1 MDGACARN
9 ITIGLLAHVDA
20 GKTTFAEQILYHAG
34 SIRQRGRVD
43 HGDAFL
49 DSHTIEK
56 ERGITV
62 FSEQADFQIEGY
74 PYTLLDTPGHVDF
87 SSEMERALRVM
98 DYGVIIVSAAEGIQ
112 GHTETVWRLLRT
124 HNIPTFFFLNKI
136 DREGAQPEQVVAALQ
151 QRFSASIC
159 DMSLQT
165 DSIAE
170 ALAEL
175 DEQLMEAY
183 CAGNLQRVLWQPRLQ
198 ELMAAGKLF
207 PLFQGSA
214 LRDEGVDTFM
224 QGIHALVQRQP
235 METEKPFCAEVYQVR
250 HQMQGERFAYLKVL
264 EGSLTAKEQ
273 VAYLSGGMRAEGK
286 VNSIYRCQGKK
297 LISLERALP
306 GMLCAVAGLP
316 EVRPGDLIG
325 AKLGHAEYQSVPLL
339 QTKVLFPAG
348 IAPQTVLGQFRQLAE
363 EEPMLDVEWN
373 ELLQELHIKVM
384 GTVQLE
390 VLQKLVQE
398 RFGLQVEF
406 GPCEVL
412 YQETVAAPV
421 MGYGH
426 FEPLRHYAEVHVR
439 LEPGPRGS
447 GITFASECSLEV
459 LDKTYQHLVQQHVF
473 EKTHKGVLLGMPL
486 TDVKIVLV
494 TGRAHLKHTEG
505 GDFREATYRAI
516 RQGLEQAQSVVLEPV
531 YAVTAEVEAE
541 QIGRVMSELEQ
552 RHCTF
557 SAPETA
563 GERVRLQGNGPAA
576 CLMDYPAEF
585 AAFTKGKGLL
595 GLWFDGYQ
603 TCHNTAEVIE
613 KIGYDRARDMENTSS
628 SVFCKKGAGFE
639 VKWDQV
645 PQMIHCK

>member
-1 MDGACARN
+1 MDGDCARN

-20 GKTTFAEQILYHAG
+20 GKTTFAEQILYHTG
-34 SIRQRGRVD
+34 SIRRRGRVD
-43 HGDAFL
+43 HGDTFL

-62 FSEQADFQIEGY
+62 FSEQATFQLQNAS
-74 PYTLLDTPGHVDF
+74 YTLLDTPGHVDF

-112 GHTETVWRLLRT
+112 GHTETVWRLLRA
-124 HNIPTFFFLNKI
+124 HHIPTFFFLNKT
-136 DREGAQPEQVVAALQ
+136 DREGAQPELVLDDLHR
-151 QRFSASIC
+151 RFSVSIC
-159 DMSLQT
+159 DLSQQSEDT
-165 DSIAE
+165 AE

-183 CAGNLQRVLWQPRLQ
+183 CAGNLQPTLWQKKAQ
-198 ELMAAGKLF
+198 ELMAEERLF

-214 LRDEGVDTFM
+214 LRDEGVDAFL
-224 QGIHALVQRQP
+224 QGVHALVQRQP
-235 METEKPFCAEVYQVR
+235 METDKPFCAEVYQVR
-250 HQMQGERFAYLKVL
+250 HQLQGERLVCLKVL
-264 EGSLTAKEQ
+264 EGSLSAKEQ
-273 VAYLSGGMRAEGK
+273 VAYLSGGVRAEGK
-286 VNSIYRCQGKK
+286 VNSVYQCQGKK
-297 LISLERALP
+297 LLPLARALP
-306 GMLCAVAGLP
+306 GMLCAAAGLP

-325 AKLGHAEYQSVPLL
+325 AKLGHAQYQSVPLL
-339 QTKVLFPAG
+339 QTKVVFPAE
-348 IAPQTVLGQFRQLAE
+348 IAPQTALGQFRQLAE
-363 EEPMLDVEWN
+363 EEPLLDVEWN

-390 VLQKLVQE
+390 VLRELVRE
-398 RFGLQVEF
+398 RFGLAVEF

-412 YQETVAAPV
+412 YQETIAAPV
-421 MGYGH
+421 VGYGH

-439 LEPGPRGS
+439 LEPGVRGS
-447 GITFASECSLEV
+447 GITFASECPLEV

-494 TGRAHLKHTEG
+494 NGRAHLKHTEG

-557 SAPETA
+557 SAPETV
-563 GERVRLQGNGPAA
+563 GKRIRVQGSGPAA

-595 GLWFDGYQ
+595 GLRFDGYQ
-603 TCHNTAEVIE
+603 PCHNTAEVIE
-613 KIGYDRARDMENTSS
+613 RTGYDRTRDMENTSS